1 MIIKVKY
8 LAVIEQGPDN
18 YSAYLPDVPG
28 CVATGK
34 TIEETLRRL
43 VRALEMHLAGLKEDG
58 LLLPVPTT
66 TGEYIE
72 LPSRQV
78 VG

>member
-1 MIIKVKY
+1 MVKVKY

-18 YSAYLPDVPG
+18 YSAYLPDVSG

-34 TIEETLRRL
+34 TIEEPLHRL
-43 VRALEMHLAGLKEDG
+43 ARALEMPLAGLEEDG

-66 TGEYIE
+66 AGEYLE
-72 LPSRQV
+72 LPSHQV
-78 VG
+78 RG